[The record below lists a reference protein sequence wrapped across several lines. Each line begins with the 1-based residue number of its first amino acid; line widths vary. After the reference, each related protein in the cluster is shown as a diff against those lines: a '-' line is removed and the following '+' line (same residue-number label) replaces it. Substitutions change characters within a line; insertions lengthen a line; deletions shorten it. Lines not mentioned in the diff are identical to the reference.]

1 MNDLIRTTAELE
13 AACARARETGVLSLD
28 TEFVWMRT
36 YRPQLGIVQIG
47 SDAENC
53 HALDCMT
60 GMKTDALKELIEE
73 DLGVIANRATV
84 IAFVDDVNDE
94 TNPLAIGWRYE
105 VIGREMAEKF
115 GVE

>member
-1 MNDLIRTTAELE
+1 MKVIHTTAELE
-13 AACARARETGVLSLD
+13 AACAGARETGVLSLD

-60 GMKTDALKELIEE
+60 GMKTDALKELIE
-73 DLGVIANRATV
+73 DDPGVIANRATV
-84 IAFVDDVNDE
+84 TAFVDDVNDE
-94 TNPLAIGWRYE
+94 TNPLATGWRYE